1 LKYPQGKFEYGKT
14 YSTADNQKHIAIIK
28 NFSNDLFEL
37 VNSLSK
43 EQLEKSYRQ
52 GGWNAKQII
61 HHLADS
67 HMNALIRLK
76 LTLTEDTPTIKPYDQ
91 DAWANLEDG
100 KNTSIET
107 SLNLVKGIHE
117 RLSLV
122 LKNMSVQDFERKYIH
137 PEYKKEFKLDEM
149 IALYAWHG
157 RQHFEHLNIIKN
169 L

>member
-1 LKYPQGKFEYGKT
+1 
-14 YSTADNQKHIAIIK
+14 
-28 NFSNDLFEL
+28 
-37 VNSLSK
+37 
-43 EQLEKSYRQ
+43 
-52 GGWNAKQII
+52 
-61 HHLADS
+61 
-67 HMNALIRLK
+67 MNALIRLK